1 MAGSVRY
8 FVAGTALALIT
19 GGVSAQVAAPA
30 PGSGDST
37 AISSSNR
44 DTNAQYNRLIGATDA
59 KPSKGDTRSA
69 RKSTPVA
76 ATAAD
81 ITVGSSLRD
90 LNGVPIGTISQ
101 IDPDGVVVDTGTT
114 KIKVPALGFG
124 KDSEGLVL
132 NLTAARFNELIAK
145 AHAAH

>member
-1 MAGSVRY
+1 MTGSVRY
-8 FVAGTALALIT
+8 FLAGTALALVA
-19 GGVSAQVAAPA
+19 GEASAQVAGPV

-37 AISSSNR
+37 AISSTNR

-59 KPSKGDTRSA
+59 KPSKGDAPTV

-81 ITVGSSLRD
+81 ITVGRPLRD
-90 LNGVPIGTISQ
+90 VNGVHIGTVSQ
-101 IDPDGVVVDTGTT
+101 VDPDGVIVDTGTT
-114 KIKVPALGFG
+114 KIKVPAIGFG

-132 NLTAARFNELIAK
+132 NLTASRFNELIAK
-145 AHAAH
+145 AHAAD